1 MFDMMGKIA
10 EAKKKVEEAK
20 QKLGDISVSGDA
32 GNGKVKI
39 VADANR
45 KVKDISIMG
54 DLTQYDKEELEDLL
68 TIAINK
74 TIENAN
80 AVQEEELS
88 AAAKEVMPNMHGMGN
103 LGSFFK

>member
-68 TIAINK
+68 TVAINK
-74 TIENAN
+74 AIENAN

-88 AAAKEVMPNMHGMGN
+88 AAAKEVMPNMPGMGN
-103 LGSFFK
+103 LGNFFK